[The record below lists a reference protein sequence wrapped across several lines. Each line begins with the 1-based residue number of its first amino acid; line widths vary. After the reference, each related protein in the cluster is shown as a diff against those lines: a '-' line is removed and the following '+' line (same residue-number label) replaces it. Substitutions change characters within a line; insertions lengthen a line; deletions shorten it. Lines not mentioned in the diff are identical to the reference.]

1 MGTSQL
7 EILCPPQQ
15 AHTLELWL
23 QHAAGRILFKDVR
36 AYATEKIDPTLP
48 DEIRL
53 AVQKGIDDAMYGLMM
68 VIDGVSGVL
77 KSGPQSVEFSVTARL
92 VNREQPGIAAELDLR
107 DGDGMC
113 MGYHG
118 WLDGAYGDNIVAL
131 TTI

>member
-1 MGTSQL
+1 MATSQL
-7 EILCPPQQ
+7 ELSRPPQQ
-15 AHTLELWL
+15 ARALELWL
-23 QHAAGRILFKDVR
+23 QHAAGRILFEDVR

-48 DEIRL
+48 EETRL

-77 KSGPQSVEFSVTARL
+77 KSGPQSVELSVTARL
-92 VNREQPGIAAELDLR
+92 VNREPPAIAAELDLR

-118 WLDGAYGDNIVAL
+118 WLDGDYGDNIVAL
-131 TTI
+131 TTT

>member
-1 MGTSQL
+1 
-7 EILCPPQQ
+7 
-15 AHTLELWL
+15 
-23 QHAAGRILFKDVR
+23 
-36 AYATEKIDPTLP
+36 
-48 DEIRL
+48 
-53 AVQKGIDDAMYGLMM
+53 MYGLMM

-131 TTI
+131 TTT